1 MYFSVIGIHI
11 LYYGIL
17 CIICIG
23 TLCIVC
29 NWYSMYYTIVFLFRE
44 CRVDP

>member
-1 MYFSVIGIHI
+1 MYFNVIGILI

-17 CIICIG
+17 HII
-23 TLCIVC
+23 C
-29 NWYSMYYTIVFLFRE
+29 NWYSMCYTIVFLFRE